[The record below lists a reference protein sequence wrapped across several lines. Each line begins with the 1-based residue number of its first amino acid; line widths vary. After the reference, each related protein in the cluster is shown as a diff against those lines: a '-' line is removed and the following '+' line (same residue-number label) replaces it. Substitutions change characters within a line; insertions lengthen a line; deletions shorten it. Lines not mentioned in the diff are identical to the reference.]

1 MLKYIKIDKKALIEN
16 VLKIKGWLKDEIGL
30 MAIVKSNAYG
40 HGAVEVGR
48 LIADQVSFLGVDD
61 FFEAEELRIAG
72 ISKPILILG
81 AVEPDYLEEVNRLD
95 ISVPIYSEESLRAL
109 IKTNLKIKVHLKVDT
124 GMHRLGIKPGQA
136 TSFAKKIVKSNL
148 VFEGLWS
155 HFADSGDKQSDSY
168 SKKQINN
175 FKKVVKKLSKLNPK
189 YIHLSNSSAIV
200 RFPEAHFNLVRSG
213 MMIYGFLPSEASTDL
228 NLKPVLEFKS
238 KIIQIRNLNKGQ
250 FIGYGLTYRLKK
262 RSKIAVV
269 PVGYKDGYARSL
281 SNKGQVLV
289 GGQRCKV
296 VGRICMRMMMID
308 VSGLTNVKP
317 GQEVALIGSQL
328 SGRIDADELGEQ
340 IGTTKYEI
348 LSRLDKQITRIYE

>member
-124 GMHRLGIKPGQA
+124 GMHRLGIEPGQA
-136 TSFAKKIVKSNL
+136 PSFAKKIVT
-148 VFEGLWS
+148 
-155 HFADSGDKQSDSY
+155 
-168 SKKQINN
+168 
-175 FKKVVKKLSKLNPK
+175 PK
-189 YIHLSNSSAIV
+189 N
-200 RFPEAHFNLVRSG
+200 R
-213 MMIYGFLPSEASTDL
+213 
-228 NLKPVLEFKS
+228 
-238 KIIQIRNLNKGQ
+238 
-250 FIGYGLTYRLKK
+250 LT
-262 RSKIAVV
+262 I
-269 PVGYKDGYARSL
+269 
-281 SNKGQVLV
+281 
-289 GGQRCKV
+289 
-296 VGRICMRMMMID
+296 
-308 VSGLTNVKP
+308 
-317 GQEVALIGSQL
+317 
-328 SGRIDADELGEQ
+328 
-340 IGTTKYEI
+340 
-348 LSRLDKQITRIYE
+348 SRK